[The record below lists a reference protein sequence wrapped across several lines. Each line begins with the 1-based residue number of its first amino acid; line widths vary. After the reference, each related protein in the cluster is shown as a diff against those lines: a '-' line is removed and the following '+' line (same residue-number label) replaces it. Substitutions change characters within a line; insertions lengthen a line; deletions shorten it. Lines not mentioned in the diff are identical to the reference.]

1 MFMSCCL
8 KKSKNNVYWL
18 IPFFGKNVCITKG
31 MHEDAWEW
39 LSVAFFVAHILVKEN
54 SEHDHFYS
62 KKILKIY
69 KAMKCFLGW
78 NFVVRKIKNHF
89 VHTRKMR
96 DSDVNIYATKIGML

>member
-8 KKSKNNVYWL
+8 KKSKNKVYWL

-96 DSDVNIYATKIGML
+96 DSDVNIYATKHTE